1 MTIASMTLPRLRLT
15 LAALLLL
22 AFSGSAHAQNMLPA
36 EKAGTIGKPTG
47 KIAFVRDGN
56 IWVMNPDGSEQMLVS
71 EVTNA
76 DGRLSF
82 APDNQRILFV
92 RSGVIDLR
100 APDLFGGKH
109 KVYDLFVAYLDSAR
123 AGKTLW
129 WTRLTEDLGN
139 RQGEWMPDGRILLAK
154 DLNANLANAIMPNY
168 QVCLFDPDEGTIE
181 VLRRD
186 WQAAE
191 QFCLNPTINQNG
203 DIAFSHFY
211 DQKVQGLAMANVK
224 SFTVPMDSISKISS
238 QNRLRVAPAWSP
250 DGKWLAYVGS
260 DLENSGIYITT
271 PDLKEHYKVFE
282 PPINAYPRTVAP
294 GFSPDSKWLTF
305 STTDGSIWIC
315 DITGKQTRRLTPPG
329 TDRDPA
335 WSKPVK

>member
-1 MTIASMTLPRLRLT
+1 MTLTRLRLIM
-15 LAALLLL
+15 AAVLLL
-22 AFSGSAHAQNMLPA
+22 AYSGPALAQGKLPA

-82 APDNQRILFV
+82 APDNRRILFV
-92 RSGVIDLR
+92 RSGMLDLK
-100 APDLFGGKH
+100 APDMFGGKH
-109 KVYDLFVAYLDSAR
+109 KVYDLFIAYLDSAE

-129 WTRLTEDLGN
+129 WTRLTDDLGS

-154 DLNANLANAIMPNY
+154 DLNANFSNAVMPNY
-168 QVCLFDPDEGTIE
+168 QVCLLDPETAEIE
-181 VLRRD
+181 ILRKD
-186 WQAAE
+186 WQLAE
-191 QFCLNPTINQNG
+191 QFCISPTINPKG
-203 DIAFSHFY
+203 DIAFTHFY
-211 DQKVQGLAMANVK
+211 NQQVQGLAIVNAAN
-224 SFTVPMDSISKISS
+224 FTISMDSVAKMSS
-238 QNRLRVAPAWSP
+238 QNKMKVAPAWSP
-250 DGKWLAYVGS
+250 DGTWLAYVGS
-260 DLENSGIYITT
+260 DLENSGIYLAT

-294 GFSPDSKWLTF
+294 GFSPDGKWLTF

-315 DITGKQTRRLTPPG
+315 DITGNQTRRLTPPG

-335 WSKPVK
+335 WSHPEK

>member
-1 MTIASMTLPRLRLT
+1 MHIVSMTLPRLRLV
-15 LAALLLL
+15 LAAALLL
-22 AFSGSAHAQNMLPA
+22 AFGGSAFAQGKLPA

-47 KIAFVRDGN
+47 RIAFVRDGN
-56 IWVMNPDGSEQMLVS
+56 VWVMNPDGGEQMIVS

-82 APDNQRILFV
+82 SPDNQRILFC
-92 RSGVIDLR
+92 RSGQIDLR

-109 KVYDLFVAYLDSAR
+109 KVYDLFIAYLDSAK
-123 AGKTLW
+123 AGRPLW
-129 WTRLTEDLGN
+129 WTRLTDDLGS
-139 RQGEWMPDGRILLAK
+139 RQSEWMPDGRILFAK
-154 DLNANLANAIMPNY
+154 DLNANFANAVMPNY
-168 QVCLFDPDEGTIE
+168 QICILDPEDGSIE
-181 VLRRD
+181 VLRKD
-186 WQAAE
+186 WQSAS
-191 QFCLNPTINQNG
+191 QFCLSPTINKNG

-211 DQKVQGLAMANVK
+211 DQRVQGLAVVNAKN
-224 SFTVPMDSISKISS
+224 FTIPMDSVSKLS
-238 QNRLRVAPAWSP
+238 NENPMRVAPVWSP

-260 DLENSGIYITT
+260 DLENAGIYIAT

-305 STTDGSIWIC
+305 STNDGSIWIC
-315 DITGKQTRRLTPPG
+315 DITGNQTRRLTPPG

-335 WSKPVK
+335 WSNPVK